1 MQTLVLLNHI
11 NLYFPYKICFKDF
24 SAQIQTGNR
33 IAIIGNN
40 GTGKS
45 SLLKIIKGDLLA
57 SEGEV
62 QNKNVSFGYVPQ
74 LIYEYEN
81 LSGGEKFNRALS
93 TAFSNHPDI
102 LLLDEPTNHLDLKNR
117 RSLIKM
123 LNFYEN
129 TLIVVS
135 HDAELL
141 RSSIDILWH
150 IDNLKV
156 NVFNGKYDD
165 YRKTIMQERQN
176 IENKLEFFAKEKKE
190 KHKAL
195 MEEQQR
201 AKKSKERGR
210 KFIERKKWLPAL
222 GDLNQSYAQKT
233 TGKNRKSISNKI
245 KILNE
250 RLSRLRLPEIIKPKF
265 SLAAKDVASKTIISI
280 SGGQI
285 GYGHKIILKDI
296 NLSVVGNERL
306 AVTGDNGSGKTT
318 LFRAVLNYP
327 KVKKT
332 GVWDVVPCSEDISYL
347 DQCYSSLDDTKTVL
361 ETLTDLSLEKT
372 YAEIRDFLNDFL
384 FRKNEEVNKQVSA
397 LSGGEKARLSLAKI
411 ALQTPRL
418 LLIDEITNNIDLETK
433 EHVTQVLKEY
443 PGAMMIISHD
453 SAFLEDI
460 EIMHYYKL
468 CR

>member
-1 MQTLVLLNHI
+1 MQTHIFLNHI
-11 NLYFPYKICFKDF
+11 SLYFPNKICFEDF
-24 SAQIQTGNR
+24 SAQIKTENR
-33 IAIIGNN
+33 IAVIGNN

-45 SLLKIIKGDLLA
+45 SLLKIIKGDLPA
-57 SEGEV
+57 SEGEI
-62 QNKNVSFGYVPQ
+62 QNKNVSLGYVPQ
-74 LIYEYEN
+74 LIYEYKN

-93 TAFSNHPDI
+93 ATFSNHPDI

-123 LNFYEN
+123 LNFYKG

-141 RSSIDILWH
+141 KNSIDILWH
-150 IDNLKV
+150 IDNGKV
-156 NVFNGKYDD
+156 NIFNGKYED
-165 YRKTIMQERQN
+165 YRQTIMQARQN
-176 IENKLEFFAKEKKE
+176 IENELELLAKEKKE
-190 KHKAL
+190 NHKTL
-195 MEEQQR
+195 MKEQQR

-210 KFIERKKWLPAL
+210 KFVERRKWLPAL

-233 TGKNRKSISNKI
+233 AGKNRESISTKR

-250 RLSRLRLPEIIKPKF
+250 RLSSLRLPEIIKPSF
-265 SLAAKDVASKTIISI
+265 SLTAKDIASKTIVSI
-280 SGGQI
+280 SGGQT
-285 GYGHKIILKDI
+285 GYGYKIISKDI
-296 NLSVVGNERL
+296 NLSVAKSEHL
-306 AVTGDNGSGKTT
+306 AVTGGNGSGKTT

-327 KVKKT
+327 QIKKT
-332 GVWDVVPCSEDISYL
+332 GIWDMPCSEDISYL

-361 ETLTDLSLEKT
+361 ETLTDLSPEKT
-372 YAEIRDFLNDFL
+372 HAEIRDFLNDFL
-384 FRKNEEVNKQVSA
+384 FRKNKEVYKQVSV

-460 EIMHYYKL
+460 GITHCYKL
-468 CR
+468 